1 MINSLE
7 LENVIASSGYKRDF
21 IADKC
26 GCTRQSLK
34 NKIDNKTKFNVD
46 EVKALCDL
54 LNIDAERMV
63 SLFFV

>member
-1 MINSLE
+1 MIDSAKLKS
-7 LENVIASSGYKRDF
+7 VIDSSGYKRDF

-34 NKIDNKTKFNVD
+34 NKIDNKTKFNID
-46 EVKALCDL
+46 EVKVLCDL
-54 LNIDAERMV
+54 LNIDAEQMM